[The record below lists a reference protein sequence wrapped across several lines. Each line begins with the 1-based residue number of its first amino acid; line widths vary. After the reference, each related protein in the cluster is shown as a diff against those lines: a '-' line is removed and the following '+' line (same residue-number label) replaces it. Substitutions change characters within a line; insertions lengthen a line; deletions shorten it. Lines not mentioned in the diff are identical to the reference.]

1 MKILKLLITVC
12 FLYVSQSA
20 SQVTE
25 QWASRYNGPANGS
38 DGSSSATVD
47 AAGNVYITGYR
58 TGANDK
64 DYITIKYNPSGVVQ
78 WSASYN
84 GPGNDKDW
92 ATSIA
97 VDGAGNVYITGYSVG
112 SGTGNDYATVKYN
125 SSGIQQ
131 WAQRYNGPGNG
142 DDIAYSIAADASGN
156 VYITGTSF
164 GSGTGY
170 DYATI
175 KYNSS
180 GIVQWVVRVDWPQSG
195 DDAAYSLV
203 LDASANVY
211 ITGPK
216 EGNSVTQDYG
226 VIKYNSVGMQQWAIG
241 YNGTGNGEDISL
253 SIAVDGSGNTYVAG
267 GSEGAGTDLDVV
279 IIKYNPAGIQ
289 QWVTRYDGPA
299 NGEDIA
305 FCVKLD
311 GAANV
316 YVTGCREVTGGS
328 NDFATAK
335 YNSSGVFQW
344 SSGYNGPGNSSD
356 IAYSM
361 DIDAAGSVY
370 VTGHGTGIGT
380 NTDYTT
386 IKYNPSG
393 AQQWVQIYNGPGNTS
408 DIAYDVILGTN
419 GSVYVTG
426 TSPGIGTNDDIAL
439 IKYSQLVGIQPVNNE
454 IPESFSIEQ
463 NYPNPFNPV
472 TTIRYSL
479 PVSQRVLIKV
489 YDAAGRVA
497 AILLDEFKPAGRHN
511 IEFDGTDLSSGIYF
525 YTIEAGLF
533 KDTKKFI
540 LVK

>member
-12 FLYVSQSA
+12 FLYVSQSV

-92 ATSIA
+92 ATAIA

-131 WAQRYNGPGNG
+131 WAQRYNGPGNA
-142 DDIAYSIAADASGN
+142 DDIAYSLASDVSGN
-156 VYITGTSF
+156 VYVTGTSF

-216 EGNSVTQDYG
+216 EGNSGTQDYG
-226 VIKYNSVGMQQWAIG
+226 VIKYNSVGVQQWAIG

-253 SIAVDGSGNTYVAG
+253 SIAVDGSGNTYVTG

-279 IIKYNPAGIQ
+279 IIKYNSAGIQ

-316 YVTGCREVTGGS
+316 YVTGCREVAGGS

-335 YNSSGVFQW
+335 YNSAGVFQW

-361 DIDAAGSVY
+361 DVDITGSVY
-370 VTGHGTGIGT
+370 VTGHSTGIGT
-380 NTDYTT
+380 NSDYAT

-393 AQQWVQIYNGPGNTS
+393 AQQWVQIYNGPGNNS

-439 IKYSQLVGIQPVNNE
+439 IKYSQLVGIQPVNNL

-472 TTIRYSL
+472 TTIKYSL
-479 PVSQRVLIKV
+479 PVSQTVSIKV

-497 AILLDEFKPAGRHN
+497 AILLDEFKPAGRYN
-511 IEFDGTDLSSGIYF
+511 IEFDGTDHSSGIYF

-533 KDTKKFI
+533 RDTKKFV